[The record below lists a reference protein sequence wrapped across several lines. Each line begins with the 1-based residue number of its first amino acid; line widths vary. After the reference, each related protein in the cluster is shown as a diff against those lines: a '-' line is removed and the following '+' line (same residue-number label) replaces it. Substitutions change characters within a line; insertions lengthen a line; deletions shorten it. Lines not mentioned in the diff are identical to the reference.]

1 MVALTSVG
9 AVTRSDV
16 LGVIS
21 GLAVQLLDLA
31 PSQVDEDAAFVDD
44 LGVDSL
50 ALIEFVMA
58 IEDAL
63 EISLPEDE
71 LADVTRFGSL
81 VDLAAQKLAAR

>member
-21 GLAVQLLDLA
+21 GLAVQLLDLE
-31 PSQVDEDAAFVDD
+31 PSQVNEDAAFADD

-58 IEDAL
+58 VEDAL
-63 EISLPEDE
+63 EISLPEEE
-71 LADVTRFGSL
+71 LAGVIRFGSL
-81 VDLAAQKLAAR
+81 VDLAAQKVAAR

>member
-9 AVTRSDV
+9 SVTRSDV

-21 GLAVQLLDLA
+21 GLAVQLLDLE
-31 PSQVDEDAAFVDD
+31 PSQVIEDAAFVDD

-63 EISLPEDE
+63 EISLPEEE
-71 LADVTRFGSL
+71 LAGVTRLGSL
-81 VDLAAQKLAAR
+81 VALAFQKVAAR

>member
-1 MVALTSVG
+1 MVALITVG
-9 AVTRSDV
+9 AVIRSDV
-16 LGVIS
+16 LAVIS

-31 PSQVDEDAAFVDD
+31 PAQLSEDAAFVDD

-63 EISLPEDE
+63 EISLPEE
-71 LADVTRFGSL
+71 QLADVTRLGDL
-81 VDLAAQKLAAR
+81 VELAAQKVTQR